1 MDSHSFQKHDQD
13 ARAYHSSL
21 QNASEMQIDDL
32 HKMNMSDLDELTKK
46 LKDSMA
52 VLDVTEPSFVV
63 EEQKSPKKF
72 GMTTFKTDNQQAN
85 LSTQLDD
92 FRKNPFAS
100 INEAQPAPIVDD
112 DLTRVEEPPKVE
124 SGRFGQPL

>member
-1 MDSHSFQKHDQD
+1 
-13 ARAYHSSL
+13 
-21 QNASEMQIDDL
+21 MQIDDL

-72 GMTTFKTDNQQAN
+72 GMTTFKTDNQ
-85 LSTQLDD
+85 
-92 FRKNPFAS
+92 
-100 INEAQPAPIVDD
+100 
-112 DLTRVEEPPKVE
+112 
-124 SGRFGQPL
+124 